1 MKFSLHSFPTSF
13 LGDIETHAC
22 DGKIAAALMHKALK
36 RDKNAEVN
44 RICICMK
51 QKHENYIIVSKSA
64 FLHFQQS

>member
-44 RICICMK
+44 RIWICMK
-51 QKHENYIIVSKSA
+51 QKHEN
-64 FLHFQQS
+64 